1 MELFMNKTDEY
12 PKIHVKKGDV
22 VMVISGKDS
31 GKKGKILSV
40 ETKSGRVY
48 VDKVNV
54 VSRHTKPTQSQPR
67 GGIIKKEA
75 AIHSSNVMLYCDKCR
90 KGVRVKKEIVFDG
103 TKERRLRKCASCGE
117 LFDK

>member
-1 MELFMNKTDEY
+1 MNKTDEY

-22 VMVISGKDS
+22 VVVISGDDA
-31 GKKGKILSV
+31 GKKPRKILSV
-40 ETKSGRVY
+40 DAKSGRVY

-75 AIHSSNVMLYCDKCR
+75 AIHSSNVMLYCDKCK
-90 KGVRVKKEIVFDG
+90 KGVRVKKEIIPDG
-103 TKERRLRKCASCGE
+103 EKVRRLRKCASCGE

>member
-1 MELFMNKTDEY
+1 MNKTDEY